1 MPFWRSRCS
10 WFESR
15 RLSYSEVALV
25 YVPRY
30 RDLNLWYPLCS
41 SKIVGIRFFSMSS
54 KEVQSLFFLLFC
66 LRLEPA
72 LSPVSVN
79 CISGGLCYNCLR
91 NDLFTTHGPVV

>member
-15 RLSYSEVALV
+15 RLSYSKVALV
-25 YVPRY
+25 YVLRY
-30 RDLNLWYPLCS
+30 RDLNLWYPLGS
-41 SKIVGIRFFSMSS
+41 SETTIVGIRFFSMSS

-72 LSPVSVN
+72 NL
-79 CISGGLCYNCLR
+79 
-91 NDLFTTHGPVV
+91 H